1 MSEIL
6 SEGIKKVKVVTTKE
20 VTGVKCDICGKVIPV
35 GKYPFDE
42 HKYYDVMTGH
52 RDWGNDSCESIEH
65 RDICPDCLVG
75 FVADYFKDN
84 EYSSAYMEIET
95 EYASPGIREFNGGYK
110 NAEDT
115 ND

>member
-1 MSEIL
+1 MSEIF
-6 SEGIKKVKVVTTKE
+6 SEGVKKIKVVTTKE
-20 VTGVKCDICGKVIPV
+20 ITGVKCDICGKVIPV
-35 GKYPFDE
+35 GRYPFDE

-75 FVADYFKDN
+75 FVEDYYKDN
-84 EYSSAYMEIET
+84 EYSSAYVEIET
-95 EYASPGIREFNGGYK
+95 KYATPRIIEFNGGYK
-110 NAEDT
+110 DVEDT